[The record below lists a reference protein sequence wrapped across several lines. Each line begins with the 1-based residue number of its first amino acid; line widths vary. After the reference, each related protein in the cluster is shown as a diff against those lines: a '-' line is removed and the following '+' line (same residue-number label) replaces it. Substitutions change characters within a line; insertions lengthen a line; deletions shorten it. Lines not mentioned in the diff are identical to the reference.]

1 MCKHREREREASKLI
16 SRLLSGSPSHMQ
28 SLGRGRI
35 FRMFASPGGL
45 SLHQSH
51 LTQRRQPFHF
61 SKSQISE
68 IFANLQ
74 PDGLAPCPVQW
85 MEANQSQG

>member
-1 MCKHREREREASKLI
+1 MCREKERETDEREREREVSKLI
-16 SRLLSGSPSHMQ
+16 SRLLSGPPSHMQ

-51 LTQRRQPFHF
+51 LTQRQPFHF
-61 SKSQISE
+61 H
-68 IFANLQ
+68 
-74 PDGLAPCPVQW
+74 
-85 MEANQSQG
+85 